1 MWQSHKE
8 TSECLCQKREKVGGR
23 GRRQGEALVCEID
36 VSASVVGHQLRVIEW
51 RGRETE
57 QGCLRPGID
66 KERHDMRIFENSRF
80 FASRFYFEQWQQT
93 KNKLYKIHE
102 LAR

>member
-1 MWQSHKE
+1 MERARS
-8 TSECLCQKREKVGGR
+8 
-23 GRRQGEALVCEID
+23 RRQGEALVCEID

-80 FASRFYFEQWQQT
+80 FVSRFYFEQWQQT
-93 KNKLYKIHE
+93 KNKLYKIYD
-102 LAR
+102 LARWKVGRDP

>member
-66 KERHDMRIFENSRF
+66 KERHDMRIFEKF
-80 FASRFYFEQWQQT
+80 
-93 KNKLYKIHE
+93 KIFCQ
-102 LAR
+102 

>member
-1 MWQSHKE
+1 MSK
-8 TSECLCQKREKVGGR
+8 KVGGR
-23 GRRQGEALVCEID
+23 GRGKGEALVCEID

-66 KERHDMRIFENSRF
+66 KERHDMRIFEKFKIFLPVGFTLNSM
-80 FASRFYFEQWQQT
+80 SQCQQS
-93 KNKLYKIHE
+93 KNKLYKIYD
-102 LAR
+102 LARWKVGRDP